1 LFDLLIAVRLM
12 QNYVK
17 LLESSRDNPTVA
29 LFQRNY
35 RKQTRDDI
43 VGELADRSS
52 PIEVCQSYAMLDSRI
67 WIWVIKNT
75 SQVEPRFNMYN
86 IHTM

>member
-1 LFDLLIAVRLM
+1 MGDRHKHSAIMPREFNPSIAVRLM

-17 LLESSRDNPTVA
+17 LLESSHGDPT

-35 RKQTRDDI
+35 YKQTPDDI

-52 PIEVCQSYAMLDSRI
+52 PIGVCQRYVAGHG
-67 WIWVIKNT
+67 
-75 SQVEPRFNMYN
+75 FG
-86 IHTM
+86 

>member
-1 LFDLLIAVRLM
+1 M

-17 LLESSRDNPTVA
+17 LLESSHDNPTIA

-35 RKQTRDDI
+35 YKQTPDDI

-52 PIEVCQSYAMLDSRI
+52 PIGVCQRYMAGHG
-67 WIWVIKNT
+67 
-75 SQVEPRFNMYN
+75 FG
-86 IHTM
+86 